1 MKVYLTLLFF
11 FLLLLNAEAQNI
23 SENFEQQLEEL
34 SKSKNGLNETF
45 RIDAS
50 GLRLYEFIATIAEE
64 HELNVSASPELDT
77 VISSSFYDV
86 VVKEIFSFLISRYNL
101 EIEIVNG
108 IIVFEKK
115 KVEEKKPVPEPEK
128 VIDVSFNKLNGFLSV
143 KLKDDSLSDVAK
155 KITTLSGRNIILAP
169 EVKDQNVS
177 AYILNRP
184 FDHVVDMMAKS
195 NDLQLE
201 IDDNDFYYL
210 SKKILTTPI
219 ETKTTSRRRPSA
231 RNNSNNIKS
240 NVSSGEFTVDT
251 DDKGFLKIA
260 AYDAS
265 AIDIIKAVAEI
276 LKINYFL
283 YDVPDET
290 NRTTLVANGLSF
302 DNLLDHIF
310 NGKEFTYK
318 KVDDLYL
325 LGRHDTAGLR
335 KTDLIQLQNRTI
347 ETVLETIPI
356 SLTETLEIKEFRDLN
371 GFVVS
376 GSPIQIQEFRDYVFE
391 IDIVVP
397 VIEIEVMIV
406 QYQKSYDIS
415 TGLQLGIDKQERV
428 TQGVLSPSTDV
439 TLNAASANNLIDAF
453 NGLGWINLGKVTKD
467 FYANLRA
474 LENNSLV
481 KISSTPKLV
490 TLNGHSA
497 NSSIGETSYY
507 FEQNNTLINTG
518 ITDNILQSG
527 TWKATEANL
536 SLNITP
542 IVSKDEHVTLEI
554 EVEKSA
560 FLGRAG
566 ENAPPDKSTQR
577 FQSIVRVKNNEMI
590 LLGGLDELERENSGS
605 GTPFLSRIP
614 IIKWFFSNRT
624 KRKGKSKLHIFIKP
638 KVVY

>member
-1 MKVYLTLLFF
+1 MKVYLILILFF
-11 FLLLLNAEAQNI
+11 LFLSNLGAQNTG
-23 SENFEQQLEEL
+23 ENFEQQLEEL
-34 SKSKNGLNETF
+34 SKTKNGLNETF

-50 GLRLYEFIATIAEE
+50 GLRLYEFIGAIAEE
-64 HELNVSASPELDT
+64 HELNVSASPQLDT

-86 VVKEIFSFLISRYNL
+86 VVKDIFSFLINRYNL

-115 KVEEKKPVPEPEK
+115 KIKDKKPEPK
-128 VIDVSFNKLNGFLSV
+128 PVKSIDISFNEQNGFLSV
-143 KLKDDSLSDVAK
+143 QLKKDSLSDVAK
-155 KITTLSGRNIILAP
+155 KITTLSGRNIVLAP
-169 EVKDQNVS
+169 EVKNQKVS

-184 FDHVVDMMAKS
+184 FDQVLEMMAKS
-195 NDLQLE
+195 NDLDLE
-201 IDDNDFYYL
+201 VDNNDFYYL
-210 SKKILTTPI
+210 SKKVATIPV
-219 ETKTTSRRRPSA
+219 EARANSRRRPSA
-231 RNNSNNIKS
+231 RLNSNNRKS
-240 NVSSGEFTVDT
+240 NVSSGEFTVAT
-251 DDKGFLKIA
+251 DDNGFLKIA

-265 AIDIIKAVAEI
+265 AIDIIKAVAET

-391 IDIVVP
+391 IDVVVP

-439 TLNAASANNLIDAF
+439 TLNAASTNNLIDAF

-474 LENNSLV
+474 MENNSLV

-536 SLNITP
+536 SLSIIP
-542 IVSKDEHVTLEI
+542 VVSKDEHVTLEI
-554 EVEKSA
+554 ELEKSA

-624 KRKGKSKLHIFIKP
+624 KRKDKSKLHIFIKP

>member
-1 MKVYLTLLFF
+1 MKVYLTLFFF
-11 FLLLLNAEAQNI
+11 FLLLLNTEAQN
-23 SENFEQQLEEL
+23 NRGTFEQQLEEL
-34 SKSKNGLNETF
+34 SQSKIGLNETF

-86 VVKEIFSFLISRYNL
+86 VVKEIFSFLINRYNL

-115 KVEEKKPVPEPEK
+115 KVEEKKPEPEPEK

-143 KLKDDSLSDVAK
+143 RLKDDSLSDVAK

-184 FDHVVDMMAKS
+184 FDQVVDMMAKS
-195 NDLQLE
+195 NNLQLKV
-201 IDDNDFYYL
+201 DDYDFYYL
-210 SKKILTTPI
+210 SKKVLTNPT
-219 ETKTTSRRRPSA
+219 ETKTSSRRRPSA
-231 RNNSNNIKS
+231 RNNYNNRKS

-265 AIDIIKAVAEI
+265 AIDIIKAVAET

-391 IDIVVP
+391 IDVVVP

-439 TLNAASANNLIDAF
+439 TLNAASTNNLIDAF
-453 NGLGWINLGKVTKD
+453 NGLGWINLGKVTRD

-527 TWKATEANL
+527 TWKPTEANL

-638 KVVY
+638 RVVY

>member
-1 MKVYLTLLFF
+1 MKVYLTLFFF
-11 FLLLLNAEAQNI
+11 FLLLLNTEAQN
-23 SENFEQQLEEL
+23 NRGTFEQQLEEL
-34 SKSKNGLNETF
+34 SQSKIGLNETF

-86 VVKEIFSFLISRYNL
+86 VVKEIFSFLINRYNL

-115 KVEEKKPVPEPEK
+115 KEEEKKPEPEPEK

-143 KLKDDSLSDVAK
+143 KLKEDSLSDVAK

-184 FDHVVDMMAKS
+184 FDQVVDMMAKS
-195 NDLQLE
+195 NNLQLE
-201 IDDNDFYYL
+201 VDDNDFYYL
-210 SKKILTTPI
+210 SKKALTNPT
-219 ETKTTSRRRPSA
+219 ETKTTSRRRAST
-231 RNNSNNIKS
+231 RNNSSNRKS

-265 AIDIIKAVAEI
+265 AIDIIKAVAET

-439 TLNAASANNLIDAF
+439 TLNAASTNNLIDAF